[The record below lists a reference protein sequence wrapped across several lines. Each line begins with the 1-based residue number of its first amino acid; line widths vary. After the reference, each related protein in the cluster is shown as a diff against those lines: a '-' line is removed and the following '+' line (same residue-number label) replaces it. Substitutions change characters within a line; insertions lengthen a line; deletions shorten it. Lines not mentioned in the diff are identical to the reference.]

1 MLLEAKQNR
10 MKPSVVWSR
19 AGKLVSCPS
28 KTRAAN
34 TKPFLIHCF
43 GRSDESR
50 ERNIWGSIAGRTGV
64 IKSGTIDVLV
74 QILRAARVVSS
85 GEGEGLSCTTGTAE
99 LNLKAGPCWSRDS
112 WLWEGTSEG
121 VRPPQPDHVATDLAI
136 EGDHRTAFHP
146 RLPRRACRHLE
157 RRGSP
162 RVRAAHL
169 LSRPG

>member
-1 MLLEAKQNR
+1 MLEPGKKSNKLSTVR
-10 MKPSVVWSR
+10 TIV
-19 AGKLVSCPS
+19 GKLVSCPS

-34 TKPFLIHCF
+34 TKPFLIHRF

-50 ERNIWGSIAGRTGV
+50 ERNIWGSIAGPAGV

-146 RLPRRACRHLE
+146 RLPRRACR
-157 RRGSP
+157 P
-162 RVRAAHL
+162 
-169 LSRPG
+169 